1 MAGNG
6 RRVAGIVA
14 IVIAVLVGVVDIV
27 YYMGR
32 HPNRGIAVLIACGV
46 LLVLGI
52 VLLALG
58 GRKSQQ
64 SPTG

>member
-14 IVIAVLVGVVDIV
+14 IVIAVLAGVGDIA
-27 YYMGR
+27 YYMGL
-32 HPNRGIAVLIACGV
+32 HPRRGIAVLIVCGV

-52 VLLALG
+52 VLVAVP
-58 GRKSQQ
+58 RRPSSQA
-64 SPTG
+64 PVH